1 MVRRS
6 ARRWAK
12 RVRAGLRLTIRI
24 VADLPRVLEILV
36 SEVRRKGLVVAS
48 QYAVD
53 HTVRLSTGA
62 PPLSYSRITPTIHL
76 GGQYTARGWRRLQE
90 RGVTAV
96 VNLRDEFD
104 DAEADIAPAH
114 YLYLPTIDDTPPTIA
129 QLCQGVR
136 FMHQEID
143 AGGQVYVH
151 CMLGVG
157 RSVTLVAAY
166 LVATGMT
173 PAAAWNAIRRRR
185 PFIQPTVGQEARLVE
200 FAAQEL
206 DFELDAEDGVL
217 VTDDELDDL
226 SVTSVK
232 SVTESDP

>member
-1 MVRRS
+1 ML
-6 ARRWAK
+6 RRWLK
-12 RVRAGLRLTIRI
+12 RVRSGVRLTIRI

-36 SEVRRKGLVVAS
+36 QEVRRKGIVVAS
-48 QYAVD
+48 QYAYD
-53 HTVRLSTGA
+53 HIVRMSSGA
-62 PPLSYSRITPTIHL
+62 PPLSFSRITPHIHL

-136 FMHQEID
+136 FIHQEIE
-143 AGGQVYVH
+143 AGGEVYVH

-157 RSVTLVAAY
+157 RSVTMVAAY
-166 LVATGMT
+166 LVASGMT
-173 PAAAWNAIRRRR
+173 PAAAWKAIRRHR
-185 PFIQPTVGQEARLVE
+185 PFVQPTVGQEARLVE
-200 FAAQEL
+200 FDAQDL
-206 DFELDAEDGVL
+206 DFELEEEDVVL
-217 VTDDELDDL
+217 MMDDDL
-226 SVTSVK
+226 TVTSVK
-232 SVTESDP
+232 NATESAP